1 MATFVLLAGG
11 GLAADLLT
19 KHHVFASFLDTPD
32 LTARVEEIRTVF
44 QAEIGRAP
52 EAPEVLPPFQRTVAP
67 GLRFTLSLNPGV
79 VFGLPMPRWAVA
91 IATVLTMGLV
101 TVFFAT
107 AGARDRFVH
116 VAMAFVLAG
125 AVGNLYDRLA
135 SVVALPGLEPIRYHV
150 RDFIDCS
157 HLHYP
162 WVFNVADILL
172 VVGVAL
178 LMLHW
183 IVTARR
189 EARARR
195 ADA

>member
-1 MATFVLLAGG
+1 MATFVLLAAG
-11 GLAADLLT
+11 GLAADLLS

-32 LTARVEEIRTVF
+32 LTARVEEIRTAF
-44 QAEIGRAP
+44 QAEIGRPP
-52 EAPEVLPPFQRTVAP
+52 EAREVLHHFQRDVCP
-67 GLRFTLSLNPGV
+67 GVRFTLSVNPGV

-91 IATVLTMGLV
+91 AATVLTMGLV
-101 TVFFAT
+101 TLFFAT
-107 AGARDRFVH
+107 ADARARSVH

-135 SVVALPGLEPIRYHV
+135 SVVALPNLEPIRYHV

-157 HLHYP
+157 QLHDP
-162 WVFNVADILL
+162 WVFNVADVLL
-172 VVGVAL
+172 VAGVGV

-183 IVTARR
+183 LLTARR

>member
-1 MATFVLLAGG
+1 LATFVLLAAG

-19 KHHVFASFLDTPD
+19 KHYVFASFLDAPD
-32 LTARVEEIRTVF
+32 VTARVEEIRTAF
-44 QAEIGRAP
+44 QAEIGRPP
-52 EAPEVLPPFQRTVAP
+52 EAREVLHHFQRDVVP
-67 GLRFTLSLNPGV
+67 GVRFTLSLNPGV

-107 AGARDRFVH
+107 AGARERLVH

-135 SVVALPGLEPIRYHV
+135 SVVALPDLEPIRYHV

-157 HLHYP
+157 QLHYP
-162 WVFNVADILL
+162 WVFNVADVLL

-189 EARARR
+189 EAKARR